1 MKKAI
6 AILFLIV
13 TFNISA
19 QSYDYDKAEIYSNR
33 FKSGQALTA
42 NQYVEAVNLFVTGTQ
57 EIKNQGERLLDMAPT
72 GSDWHAFHRSYE
84 AIEENYY
91 AIFKIL
97 TGLEKNLN
105 KIPEKARATFT
116 RSKRAYYS
124 WYDEFCSKQKKL
136 AGCPY

>member
-57 EIKNQGERLLDMAPT
+57 EIKNQGERLLDMAPA

-91 AIFKIL
+91 AVFKIL
-97 TGLEKNLN
+97 KGLEKNLN

-124 WYDEFCSKQKKL
+124 WYDEFCSKQNKL

>member
-42 NQYVEAVNLFVTGTQ
+42 NQYVEAVNLFVAGSQ
-57 EIKNQGERLLDMAPT
+57 EIKNQGERLLDITSA

-91 AIFKIL
+91 AVFKIL
-97 TGLEKNLN
+97 KGLEKNLN

-124 WYDEFCSKQKKL
+124 WYDEFCSKQNKL